1 MATSGEVQDALLDR
15 ILKQTKTAHAPE
27 LLQLAE
33 ALAWLIDP
41 YQGHGSTP
49 SQAEQS
55 APVGQFGR
63 VQPRVPRDGY
73 RR

>member
-1 MATSGEVQDALLDR
+1 MATSSEVQGALLDR
-15 ILKQTKTAHAPE
+15 ILKQTKMAQAPE

-41 YQGHGSTP
+41 YQSHGSTP

-55 APVGQFGR
+55 APVQR
-63 VQPRVPRDGY
+63 RDSWALTP
-73 RR
+73 

>member
-15 ILKQTKTAHAPE
+15 ILRRARTAEPPE

-41 YQGHGSTP
+41 YQRHGSTP

-55 APVGQFGR
+55 APVDQFGR
-63 VQPRVPRDGY
+63 VQPRVLRDGY